1 MTMKNIL
8 IIIVI
13 NLIFTSCNAQKV
25 IETTSKDVL
34 VFEFISGNIQL
45 AKYYSKVYNQD
56 NSYKKTVEASE
67 NKEIFNNKN
76 ISVVTQEW
84 KPMGSKYYQ
93 KKYTFIQK
101 KDTMNIYCKCGQEKN
116 YYIKNLEFKRGN
128 YNLNFNLPKNNKEN
142 KASEKDI
149 KYIVGS
155 EIVNVKEMQKAF
167 FKNTYSPYNE
177 PTKRDLY
184 FSDLKFI
191 EIDVKNT
198 ANVYLQEIK

>member
-1 MTMKNIL
+1 MKNIL
-8 IIIVI
+8 IIVII

-25 IETTSKDVL
+25 IEATSKDVL
-34 VFEFISGNIQL
+34 VFEFIDGNIQL

-76 ISVVTQEW
+76 ISIITQNW
-84 KPMGSKYYQ
+84 KPMGSRYYQ
-93 KKYTFIQK
+93 KKYTFIQQ

-128 YNLNFNLPKNNKEN
+128 YNLSFDNKESQN
-142 KASEKDI
+142 GI
-149 KYIVGS
+149 KYITGS
-155 EIVNVKEMQKAF
+155 DIITMKEMQKTL
-167 FKNTYSPYNE
+167 FKNTYVPSNE
-177 PTKRDLY
+177 TTKRNLY

-191 EIDVKNT
+191 EINVKDT

>member
-1 MTMKNIL
+1 MKNIL
-8 IIIVI
+8 IIVII

-25 IETTSKDVL
+25 IEATSKDVL
-34 VFEFISGNIQL
+34 VFEFINGNIQL

-76 ISVVTQEW
+76 ISIITQNW
-84 KPMGSKYYQ
+84 KPMGSRYYQ
-93 KKYTFIQK
+93 KKYTFIQQ

-128 YNLNFNLPKNNKEN
+128 YNLSFDN
-142 KASEKDI
+142 KASQDGI
-149 KYIVGS
+149 KYITGS
-155 EIVNVKEMQKAF
+155 DIITMKEMQKTL
-167 FKNTYSPYNE
+167 FKNTYVPSNE
-177 PTKRDLY
+177 TTKRNLY

-191 EIDVKNT
+191 EIDVKDT

>member
-1 MTMKNIL
+1 MNIFQYVL
-8 IIIVI
+8 II
-13 NLIFTSCNAQKV
+13 NLIFPSCNAQKV
-25 IETTSKDVL
+25 IEATSKDVL
-34 VFEFISGNIQL
+34 VFEFINGNIQL

-76 ISVVTQEW
+76 ISIITQNW
-84 KPMGSKYYQ
+84 KPMGSRYYQ
-93 KKYTFIQK
+93 KKYTFIQQ

-128 YNLNFNLPKNNKEN
+128 YNLSFDN
-142 KASEKDI
+142 KASENGI
-149 KYIVGS
+149 KYITGS
-155 EIVNVKEMQKAF
+155 DIITMKEIQKTLF
-167 FKNTYSPYNE
+167 RNTYVPSNE
-177 PTKRDLY
+177 TTKRNLY

-191 EIDVKNT
+191 KIDIKDT

>member
-1 MTMKNIL
+1 MNIFIYVL
-8 IIIVI
+8 IIT
-13 NLIFTSCNAQKV
+13 LIFTSCNAQKV

-93 KKYTFIQK
+93 KKYTFIQQ

-128 YNLNFNLPKNNKEN
+128 YNLNFELPKDNKEN

-149 KYIVGS
+149 KYIAGS
-155 EIVNVKEMQKAF
+155 EIINVKEMQKTF
-167 FKNTYSPYNE
+167 FKNTYSPSNE